1 MRNAWL
7 DVPLADYEGH
17 MSAPGVEQL
26 GVLSDLF
33 RHVLHETEPASVAIL
48 GVAGGNGLE
57 HIDRAITRRVVGID
71 VNADY
76 ARAAAERFTTLPGLE
91 IVVIDLEAVP
101 PAVAPCDL
109 VHAALLFEHTG
120 TGRCLEHA
128 LGLVAPGGT
137 FSVVLQGQST
147 SSPGVAATPFTSMHR
162 LRDGFA
168 LVDREDFVGRL
179 AGQGWRLMV
188 EGQRVLPGGKAF
200 WAATFARR

>member
-7 DVPLADYEGH
+7 DIPLADYEGH
-17 MSAPGVEQL
+17 MSAPGVGQL

-33 RHVLHETEPASVAIL
+33 RHVLHEIEPASVAIL

-57 HIDRAITRRVVGID
+57 HIDLTTTRRVIGID
-71 VNADY
+71 INADY
-76 ARAAAERFTTLPGLE
+76 ARAAAERFATLPGLE
-91 IVVIDLEAVP
+91 IVVADLEAVR
-101 PAVAPCDL
+101 PAVAPCEL
-109 VHAALLFEHTG
+109 VHAALIFEHAG

-147 SSPGVAATPFTSMHR
+147 ASPDVATTPFTSMHR

-168 LVDREDFVGRL
+168 LVEPAAFVASL
-179 AGQGWRLMV
+179 ARAGWRLRG
-188 EGQRVLPGGKAF
+188 ERQRALPGGKAF
-200 WAATFARR
+200 WAATFTRD

>member
-7 DVPLADYEGH
+7 DIPLADYEGH

-26 GVLSDLF
+26 GALSDLF
-33 RHVLHETEPASVAIL
+33 RQVLHDIEPASVAIL

-57 HIDRAITRRVVGID
+57 HIDPTITRRVVGLD
-71 VNADY
+71 VNAEY
-76 ARAAAERFTTLPGLE
+76 ARATAVRFATLPGLE
-91 IVVIDLEAVP
+91 VVVADLEEVQ

-109 VHAALLFEHTG
+109 VHAALLFEHAG
-120 TGRCLEHA
+120 TDRCLTHA

-147 SSPGVAATPFTSMHR
+147 TSPDVATTPFTSMHR

-168 LVDREDFVGRL
+168 LVDREEFVVRL
-179 AGQGWRLMV
+179 ASQGWRMTA
-188 EGQRVLPGGKAF
+188 ERQRDLPGGKAF
-200 WAATFARR
+200 WAGTFSRS